1 MDTILIGPAKI
12 GDAPAIANMSRT
24 LIEPGLPWTWTPRRV
39 AAHMKQRH
47 SMVVVARSG
56 SELVGFVMAQFGNDD
71 VHLTLLGVA
80 QAHRNAGIGRRLME
94 WVEESAVVAG
104 LFMVKLEVRARNQAA
119 RRFYARVG
127 YRESGVM
134 TGYYSGVED
143 AIKLSRDLRVS
154 GNNAP

>member
-1 MDTILIGPAKI
+1 MDTILIGPAKM

-80 QAHRNAGIGRRLME
+80 QTHRSAGVGRRLIE

-154 GNNAP
+154 GSNAP

>member
-56 SELVGFVMAQFGNDD
+56 SALVGFVMAQFGNDN

-80 QAHRNAGIGRRLME
+80 QTHRNAGIGRRLIE

-104 LFMVKLEVRARNQAA
+104 LFMVKLEVRAGNQAA

-127 YRESGVM
+127 YREAGVM

-143 AIKLSRDLRVS
+143 AIKLSRDLRVRD
-154 GNNAP
+154 GNAP

>member
-1 MDTILIGPAKI
+1 MDTILIGPAKM

-80 QAHRNAGIGRRLME
+80 QTHRNAGVGRRLIE

-154 GNNAP
+154 GSNAP